1 MSKILNNLN
10 EKNIAPSSLK
20 LYLSNLKRL
29 NDGEDIKNFNFLK
42 DVDTTLKKI
51 DKYKDN
57 TKRSYI
63 ISIVSLLKQEPKLKK
78 LYDAYYKILID
89 YNDKLKNNTTK
100 SEKQIENWI
109 TQDEVKKIYEEIKTK
124 ALTGMTTRKIK
135 NYDDLLNYIVL
146 SCYVLI
152 PPRRN
157 KDYQL
162 MKITKKYDPEAS
174 KEYNYLDYINKK
186 FYFNNYKTKTKY
198 KTQEID
204 IPDDLYS
211 VIQSYIK
218 YHPLIKDIK
227 KNDINFLVY
236 EDGSSLSGIN
246 DITKILNKIFKK
258 KIGSSLLRNIYLT
271 SKYADE
277 NKEKKEDATAMG
289 TSTNMIDNNYTK
301 TN

>member
-1 MSKILNNLN
+1 MSKVLNNLN
-10 EKNIAPSSLK
+10 EKNIAQSSLK

-29 NDGEDIKNFNFLK
+29 NGGEDIKNFNFLK
-42 DVDTTLKKI
+42 DVDATLKKI
-51 DKYKDN
+51 EKYKPN

-78 LYDAYYKILID
+78 LYDSYYKILID
-89 YNDKLKNNTTK
+89 YNDKLKNNVTK
-100 SEKQIENWI
+100 SETQIKNWI
-109 TQDEVKKIYEEIKTK
+109 DQDEVKRIYEEIKEK
-124 ALTGMTTRKIK
+124 AVAGMTTRKIK

-146 SCYVLI
+146 SCYVLT

-162 MKITKKYDPEAS
+162 MKLTKKYDPEAS
-174 KEYNYLDYINKK
+174 KEYNYLDLINKK

-204 IPDDLYS
+204 INDDLFS

-218 YHPLIKDIK
+218 YHPLIKDLK
-227 KNDINFLVY
+227 KEDIPFLVY
-236 EDGSSLSGIN
+236 EDASSLSGIN

-258 KIGSSLLRNIYLT
+258 KIGSSMLRNIYLT
-271 SKYADE
+271 SKYSDE
-277 NKEKKEDATAMG
+277 NKEKKADSAAMG
-289 TSTNMIDNNYTK
+289 TSIQQLDATYIKQD
-301 TN
+301 